1 MNEKDNGKVPSG
13 ALEFLGDSTL
23 LVELP
28 ALGKRVRI
36 RKVTGI
42 DLLSTGSVMR
52 MPVKQ
57 MRELYSSGGEDQP
70 AGEASA
76 MYETL
81 IMRGVVEPVVVNRPW
96 GEVNWEGGEVH
107 ISVFGGD
114 LMWLAGRIM
123 KFSGI
128 GKEEGED
135 ARPFSGEG
143 RGGGAPHGE
152 SLREA
157 ADRDPEPVSGGA
169 GAQRGDLPPGH
180 C

>member
-1 MNEKDNGKVPSG
+1 MNEKDFCNAPSG
-13 ALEFLGDSTL
+13 AMEFLGDSTL

-28 ALGKRVRI
+28 SLGKRVRI

-52 MPVKQ
+52 MPVRQ
-57 MRELYSSGGEDQP
+57 MRELYTSGGEDQP

-81 IMRGVVEPVVVNRPW
+81 IMRGVVEPVVVNKPW
-96 GEVNWEGGEVH
+96 SEVNWEGGEVH

-114 LMWLAGRIM
+114 LMWLAGQIM

-128 GKEEGED
+128 GKEEGER
-135 ARPFSGEG
+135 ARPFS
-143 RGGGAPHGE
+143 RGGLGGNPPHGE

-157 ADRDPEPVSGGA
+157 ADRDPAAFGGGA
-169 GAQRGDLPPGH
+169 GT
-180 C
+180 